1 MLSKAGRYLF
11 ALPMGI
17 FGLFHFMNGSQ
28 MAGMVP
34 IPGGIF
40 WVYLTGAAL
49 LAACIS
55 ILINTKA
62 KLACVLLGV
71 MLLIFMLTIHLP
83 AVLGDGGSSAMT
95 MLLKDTALAG
105 GAWIL
110 AGTLGGNLDLN
121 SPT

>member
-1 MLSKAGRYLF
+1 MDMLSKIGKYLF

-34 IPGGIF
+34 IPGGVF

-62 KLACVLLGV
+62 KLACTLLGV
-71 MLLIFMLTIHLP
+71 MLLIFMLSIHLP
-83 AVLGDGGSSAMT
+83 AVLSGGGSSAMT

-110 AGTLGGNLDLN
+110 AGQLDEDWEKN
-121 SPT
+121 E